1 MARFQVHI
9 LGCGSALPN
18 LKHNTS
24 SQVVEFHDKMFM
36 VDCGEGTQLQLR
48 KSRIHFSKI
57 EAIFISHLHGDH
69 CFGLMG
75 LVSTFGLLGRTAP
88 LHIYAP
94 KEMQTLFELQKKM
107 FCSTFEY
114 ELVFHPLDT
123 TYNGVVYEDKSLM
136 VITVPLRHR
145 VPCCG
150 FLFKEKPG
158 LPHIDREMCD
168 FYGVPKSQY
177 NNIKNGIDWHTPEGD
192 IVECSKLT
200 KPAGQPL
207 SYAYCSD
214 THYMPEL
221 HNVVK
226 GVDVLYHESTYADS
240 DEKQAAKYNHSTARQ
255 AATVARDAGAGMLLL
270 GHYSSKYGDEGCILN
285 EAKSVF
291 PNSYLTNEMFVC
303 DVEKK
308 KIDKQ

>member
-24 SQVVEFHDKMFM
+24 SQVVDVHDKIFM

-48 KSRIHFSKI
+48 KSRLHFSKI
-57 EAIFISHLHGDH
+57 NAIFISHLHGDH

-94 KEMQTLFELQKKM
+94 KEMEQLFALQKEM

-123 TYNGVVYEDKSLM
+123 TENKVIYDDKSLS
-136 VITVPLRHR
+136 VTTVPLRHR

-150 FLFKEKPG
+150 FLFREKPG
-158 LPHIDREMCD
+158 LPHINREMCD
-168 FYGVPKSQY
+168 FYGVPQSQY
-177 NNIKNGIDWHTPEGD
+177 NNVKNGMDWTNEDGEV
-192 IVECSKLT
+192 IENSKLVT
-200 KPAGQPL
+200 PADKPL

-214 THYMPEL
+214 TKYIPTL
-221 HNVVK
+221 YKLVQ

-255 AATVARDAGAGMLLL
+255 AAMVAKAAEAGKLLL
-270 GHYSSKYGDEGCILN
+270 GHYSSKYGDERVILE

-291 PNSYLTNEMFVC
+291 PNSFLTNEM
-303 DVEKK
+303 DVFDLAKP
-308 KIDKQ
+308 

>member
-1 MARFQVHI
+1 MARFQVYI

-24 SQVVEFHDKMFM
+24 SQVVEVHDKLFM

-57 EAIFISHLHGDH
+57 NGIFISHLHGDH

-75 LVSTFGLLGRTAP
+75 LISTFGWLGRTAP

-94 KEMQTLFELQKKM
+94 KEMQELFELQQRM

-123 TYNGVVYEDKSLM
+123 TSSEVIYDDKSLS
-136 VITVPLRHR
+136 VTTIPLRHR

-150 FLFKEKPG
+150 FLFREKPG

-168 FYGVPKSQY
+168 YYNVPQSQY
-177 NNIKNGIDWHTPEGD
+177 NNIKNGMDWHTADGTVID
-192 IVECSKLT
+192 NSRLT
-200 KPAGQPL
+200 KPAEAPL

-214 THYMPEL
+214 TRYIADL
-221 HNVVK
+221 HK
-226 GVDVLYHESTYADS
+226 LIAGVDVLYHESTYADS

-255 AATVARDAGAGMLLL
+255 AATVAKDADAKMLLL
-270 GHYSSKYGDEGCILN
+270 GHYSSKYGDEKIILN

-291 PNSYLTNEMFVC
+291 PASCLSDEMLVC

-308 KIDKQ
+308 KLHK